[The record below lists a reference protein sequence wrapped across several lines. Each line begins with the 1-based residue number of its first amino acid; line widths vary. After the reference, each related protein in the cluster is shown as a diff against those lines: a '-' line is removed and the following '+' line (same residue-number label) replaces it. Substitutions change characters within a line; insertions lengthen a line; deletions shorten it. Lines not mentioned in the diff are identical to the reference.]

1 MSYIEHN
8 LIPGEK
14 ILFKTRLHSITIFVH
29 VLMGVVFALI
39 GGYCLYQYSVQ
50 RTDSESQFMVWGIA
64 GAVLLFLGA
73 ATVIYAVMKRN
84 ATEMAVTDR
93 RILIKTGFLSHRTVE
108 LLLVRVESIVI
119 NEPFFG
125 RILGY
130 GTVIIRGTGGTP
142 EAFDC
147 IARPKEFRRCVQEQ
161 IEASQGPAQSL
172 NANDNPLPKA

>member
-1 MSYIEHN
+1 
-8 LIPGEK
+8 
-14 ILFKTRLHSITIFVH
+14 
-29 VLMGVVFALI
+29 MGMVFGVI
-39 GGYCLYQYSVQ
+39 GGYCLYRYYIG
-50 RTDSESQFMVWGIA
+50 RTDPESQFQAWDIA
-64 GAVLLFLGA
+64 GGVLILLGA
-73 ATVIYAVMKRN
+73 LIVVYAIMKRN

-125 RILGY
+125 RMLGY

-161 IEASQGPAQSL
+161 IEASQGPARTL
-172 NANDNPLPKA
+172 NANENPLPNA